1 MASVK
6 PKPKATEQSD
16 DSNINAINTATT
28 TSLSGTCDLQY
39 QLGLC
44 QEGNLY
50 MRIHSSSG
58 SGIYSDKWISL
69 DRAWDCLAEWE
80 FGAVTALALFPLW
93 RHRSIN
99 TAGFILSVLVSLG
112 LLTSSAAKQRH
123 WELVSDDQYQSTVK
137 ALLKEHQSK
146 HQPKPHT
153 NTRKRKAK
161 AAA

>member
-1 MASVK
+1 MASTK
-6 PKPKATEQSD
+6 PKSNATEQSD
-16 DSNINAINTATT
+16 DSNIKAILTATT
-28 TSLSGTCDLQY
+28 TSLSGACDLQY

-44 QEGNLY
+44 KEGNLY

-58 SGIYSDKWISL
+58 SGIYSDKWVSL
-69 DRAWDCLAEWE
+69 DRAWACLKEWE

-112 LLTSSAAKQRH
+112 LLTASSEKQRH

-137 ALLKEHQSK
+137 GLLKEHQ
-146 HQPKPHT
+146 PKSHT
-153 NTRKRKAK
+153 NARKRKSK